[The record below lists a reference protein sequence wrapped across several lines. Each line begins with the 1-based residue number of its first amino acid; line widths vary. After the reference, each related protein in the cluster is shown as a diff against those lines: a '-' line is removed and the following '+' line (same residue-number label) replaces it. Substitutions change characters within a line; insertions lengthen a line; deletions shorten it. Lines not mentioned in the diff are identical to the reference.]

1 MFGFKH
7 TMGTGYNHHEVAQV
21 KSRLMGR
28 LIQVQGQNN
37 LPKLFPFLAKRV
49 EQSLKE
55 QVAQGQTLPDGGVS
69 VQVANTVRTLASR
82 IMGVL
87 FFGAKTSSDPVFAD
101 ALLRYPKDMVSCMT
115 AFQLTPS
122 FLSS

>member
-7 TMGTGYNHHEVAQV
+7 TMGSNYDHHEVTQI

-37 LPKLFPFLAKRV
+37 LPKLFPFLVKRV
-49 EQSLKE
+49 KQSLNE
-55 QVAQGQTLPDGGVS
+55 QVALGKPLPDGVS
-69 VQVANTVRTLASR
+69 LPVASTVRTMASR
-82 IMGVL
+82 TMGVL
-87 FFGAKTSSDPVFAD
+87 FFGEKTSSDPVFAD

-122 FLSS
+122 FISS